1 MNTKYRE
8 KRGRIRERKKKK
20 IKTVVCLQWWW
31 NENQLRD
38 KVVVNIK
45 TAIRKYEDET

>member
-8 KRGRIRERKKKK
+8 KRGRTRERKRKK

-31 NENQLRD
+31 HENQLRD
-38 KVVVNIK
+38 IGSGEYKDSNKKILK
-45 TAIRKYEDET
+45 I